1 MTMRPYSNDL
11 RERIVAAVDRG
22 EHSLR
27 QLAGLFAVSLSCI
40 VRLLQRRR
48 ASGSVAPKPHGGGT
62 PPKIDA
68 PALER
73 LRELLRDQPD
83 ATLAELRDRLGIPCS
98 IMAIDRA
105 LRRAG
110 ITRKKKTLRA
120 DRQDDPDVQAQRKEF
135 TQRLSEVEPEHLVFV
150 DEMGATTGMTRTHG
164 RSPAGT
170 RVYASAPGSWHNVT
184 LIAALRPSEVGATLA
199 LEGATDQQAFRTYVH
214 EVLVP
219 TIQPGD
225 VVVWD
230 HLSVHEDAEVIA
242 ALEAAGAR
250 VEPLPPYSPDLSPI
264 EEMFSKIKEL
274 LRTLAARTVI
284 AVMEGLGIALK
295 LITPSDIQGWFQ
307 DRAAYANQT

>member
-1 MTMRPYSNDL
+1 MRPYSNDL

-27 QLAGLFAVSLSCI
+27 ELATLFTVSLSCI
-40 VRLLQRRR
+40 VRLLRRHR
-48 ASGSVAPKPHGGGT
+48 DTGAVTPKPHGGGA

-68 PALER
+68 QNLER
-73 LRELLRDQPD
+73 LRELLRAQPD
-83 ATLAELRDRLGIPCS
+83 ATLAELRDRLGVPCS
-98 IMAIDRA
+98 LMAIDRA

-110 ITRKKKTLRA
+110 ITRKQKTLRA
-120 DRQDDPDVQAQRKEF
+120 DRQDDPAVQAERVAF
-135 TQRLSEVEPEHLVFV
+135 TQRLSQVDPEHLVFV
-150 DEMGATTGMTRTHG
+150 DEMGATTGMTRTYG

-170 RVYASAPGSWHNVT
+170 RVYDSAPGSWKNVT

-199 LEGATDQQAFRTYVH
+199 FEGATDQQAFRTYVQ
-214 EVLVP
+214 EVLVRE
-219 TIQPGD
+219 IRPGD

-230 HLSVHEDAEVIA
+230 HLGVHEDAEVIA

-264 EEMFSKIKEL
+264 EEMFSKVKEL
-274 LRTLAARTVI
+274 LRTLGARTVT
-284 AVMEGLGIALK
+284 AVMAALGIALK
-295 LITPSDIQGWFQ
+295 LVTPTDIQGWFH

>member
-1 MTMRPYSNDL
+1 MRPYSNDL

-27 QLAGLFAVSLSCI
+27 QLAALFSVSLSCI

-48 ASGSVAPKPHGGGT
+48 DSGSLAPKPHGGGAQ
-62 PPKIDA
+62 PKIDA

-83 ATLAELRDRLGIPCS
+83 ATLAELRDRLGISCS
-98 IMAIDRA
+98 IMAVDRA

-120 DRQDDPDVQAQRKEF
+120 DRQDDPDVQAQRATF
-135 TQRLSEVEPEHLVFV
+135 TQRLSQVEPEHLVFV
-150 DEMGATTGMTRTHG
+150 DEMGATTAMTRRYG
-164 RSPAGT
+164 RAPAGT
-170 RVYASAPGSWHNVT
+170 RVYDSAPGSWQNVT
-184 LIAALRPSEVGATLA
+184 LIAAVRPWEVSAPWA
-199 LEGATDQQAFRTYVH
+199 FEGATNQQAFRTYVQ

-219 TIQPGD
+219 EIQAGD

-230 HLSVHEDAEVIA
+230 QLSVHQDAEVIA

-250 VEPLPPYSPDLSPI
+250 VEPLPAYSPDLSPI
-264 EEMFSKIKEL
+264 EELFSKVKEL
-274 LRTLAARTVI
+274 LRTLAARTVT
-284 AVMEGLGIALK
+284 AVMEALGIALK
-295 LITPSDIQGWFQ
+295 LVTPSDIQGWFQ